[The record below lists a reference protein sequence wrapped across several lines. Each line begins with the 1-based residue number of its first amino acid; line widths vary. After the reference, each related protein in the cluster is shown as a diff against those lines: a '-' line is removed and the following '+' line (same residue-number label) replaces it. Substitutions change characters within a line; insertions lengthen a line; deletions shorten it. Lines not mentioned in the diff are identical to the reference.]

1 MNKLLY
7 PKIALSNLKKNANI
21 YVPYLITAVCSV
33 MTFYIMSSISRN
45 ESLFHMPGGYSLKII
60 MGLGTVIIAIFAFIF
75 LFYTNSFL
83 IKRRKKELGL
93 YSLLGMEKRHISKIL
108 FFETLYSWLF
118 SMLIGLP
125 GGILLS
131 RLMFLLLLNI
141 IHFDV
146 TVQFSFSAIS
156 LAQTLILFFCIFLL
170 TLLANFWMLSR
181 TKGIDLLKGGQIGE
195 REPKTK
201 WMIAILGLLSLAI
214 GYSIAIIVKSPLQAL
229 NLFFVAVLAVIIGT
243 YLLFT
248 AGSIALLKLMRKKKG
263 FYYKSRN
270 FIAISGMIYRMK
282 QNAVG
287 LANICVLSTMV
298 LVTMSTT
305 ICLYIGK
312 EDLLRNRFPRDVMI
326 DFDGMDQNREMI
338 KKNME
343 ELASGHHIELLNYV
357 DYITLECMGIA
368 KGTQIEILGNDAIKQ
383 KNTSNLMI
391 LKLVALEDYNR
402 LTDSKLTLQKNEILL
417 HTEGDLVQEGN
428 LMLGDQELR
437 IKDNISYPEFAKTG
451 MENLLD
457 SYFIVVSS
465 KEQLQS
471 LNESNGDLEQLYGQN
486 LSYVCNFD
494 LGGSDKDALAYAEEL
509 EQRLPELYKDF
520 GGLQSSHISNNEFY
534 AIYGGFLFL
543 GIFLGALF
551 TMAMVLIIYYK
562 QISEGFDDNQR
573 FKIMKQVGLS
583 RKEVKSTVRRQIILV
598 FFLPLFGAVI
608 HICFAF
614 GVISELL
621 SLFAMTN
628 TQLFILC
635 TLGTVVIF
643 TIIYT
648 LIYLWTAK
656 VYYKLVQA

>member
-201 WMIAILGLLSLAI
+201 WMIAILGLISLAI

-402 LTDSKLTLQKNEILL
+402 LTDSKLTLQKNEIQL

-437 IKDNISYPEFAKTG
+437 IKDNISYPDFAKTG

-471 LNESNGDLEQLYGQN
+471 LNESNGDLEHLYGQN